1 MKNSGC
7 SVFHPIRRENHLAR
21 HQQDLAEPTASEG
34 SFLLFNPAFAASLR
48 AMAEPLKN
56 AFSPA
61 VVVGI
66 ADDLAR
72 VSAGFDRAAFLRQAS
87 TGLTDLELTAR
98 GRHVAAAMRSH
109 LPQEYGAALRVLV
122 ASFGPVL
129 TATSGFG
136 MAVFR
141 YLPHA
146 NFIAEHGPDEPRHLD
161 ASLAALHAL
170 TQRFTAEWAIRP
182 FIVHHYEPTMR
193 ALRDWIED
201 DSAHVRRLVSE
212 GTRPRLPWA
221 ARLRG
226 FQQDPA
232 PAITLLDRLVD
243 DAELYV
249 RRSVANHLG
258 DIAKDHAELAV
269 ATAKRWIAERASA
282 ERRWV
287 AAHGLRSLAK
297 QGHAGALSLLGV
309 GERPRVTLSRVTI
322 TPRRPRI
329 GGRVEIRVVLASTGR
344 RVQDLRIDL
353 VVHYA
358 KANGGSGAKTFIIDR
373 VQLGPGAELVIER
386 PLKLADLTTRVHHP
400 GEHRLELLVNGE
412 RLPLGSFT
420 LMR

>member
-1 MKNSGC
+1 
-7 SVFHPIRRENHLAR
+7 
-21 HQQDLAEPTASEG
+21 
-34 SFLLFNPAFAASLR
+34 
-48 AMAEPLKN
+48 MAEPLKN

-61 VVVGI
+61 IVAGI

-72 VSAGFDRAAFLRQAS
+72 ASADFNRAAFLRQA
-87 TGLTDLELTAR
+87 TRGLLELELTAR
-98 GRHVAAAMRSH
+98 GRHVATVMRAH
-109 LPQEYGAALRVLV
+109 LPQDYRAALRVLV
-122 ASFGPVL
+122 ASLGPSL
-129 TATSGFG
+129 TVTEGFG

-141 YLPHA
+141 YLPHS
-146 NFIAEHGPDEPRHLD
+146 NLIAEHGPSEPRHLD
-161 ASLAALHAL
+161 ASLEALHAL

-182 FIVHHYEPTMR
+182 FIENHYEPTMR
-193 ALRDWIED
+193 ALHRWVED

-221 ARLRG
+221 GRLRC
-226 FQQDPA
+226 FQHDPA
-232 PAITLLDRLVD
+232 PAIALLDRLVD

-269 ATAKRWIAERASA
+269 ATAKRWIAERDTA

-309 GERPRVTLSRVTI
+309 GERPRVTLSQVAI

-329 GGRVEIRVVLASTGR
+329 GGRVVIRAVLTSTGKR
-344 RVQDLRIDL
+344 PQDLRVDL

-358 KANGGSGAKTFIIDR
+358 KANGGTGAKTFIIDR
-373 VQLGPGAELVIER
+373 IRLKPGAELVIEH

-400 GEHRLELLVNGE
+400 GEHRVELLVNGE
-412 RLPLGSFT
+412 RLPLGTFT
-420 LMR
+420 LTR

>member
-1 MKNSGC
+1 
-7 SVFHPIRRENHLAR
+7 
-21 HQQDLAEPTASEG
+21 
-34 SFLLFNPAFAASLR
+34 
-48 AMAEPLKN
+48 MAEPLKN

-61 VVVGI
+61 VVAGI

-72 VSAGFDRAAFLRQAS
+72 VTPGFDQAAFLRQA
-87 TGLTDLELTAR
+87 TKGLIDLELTAR
-98 GRHVAAAMRSH
+98 GRHVATVMRAH
-109 LPQEYGAALRVLV
+109 LPQDYQAALRALV
-122 ASFGPVL
+122 ASFGPPL
-129 TATSGFG
+129 TVTEGFG

-146 NFIAEHGPDEPRHLD
+146 NFIADHGPGETKHLD

-170 TQRFTAEWAIRP
+170 TRRFTAEWAIRP
-182 FIVHHYEPTMR
+182 FIESHYDHTMGV
-193 ALRDWIED
+193 LRRWIED
-201 DSAHVRRLVSE
+201 DNAHVRRLVSE

-221 ARLRG
+221 GRLRC

-232 PAITLLDRLVD
+232 PAIALLDRLVD

-258 DIAKDHAELAV
+258 DIAKDHPELAV
-269 ATAKRWIAERASA
+269 ATAKRWVAERDTA

-297 QGHAGALSLLGV
+297 QGHAGALVVLGV
-309 GERPRVTLSRVTI
+309 GERPRVTLSQVAI

-329 GGRVEIRVVLASTGR
+329 GGRVVISATLTATGKR
-344 RVQDLRIDL
+344 PQDLRVDL

-358 KANGGSGAKTFIIDR
+358 KANGGTGAKTFIIDR
-373 VQLGPGAELVIER
+373 VQMKPGAELIIEH

-400 GEHRLELLVNGE
+400 GEHRVELLVNGE
-412 RLPLGSFT
+412 RLPLGAFT
-420 LMR
+420 LTR

>member
-1 MKNSGC
+1 
-7 SVFHPIRRENHLAR
+7 
-21 HQQDLAEPTASEG
+21 
-34 SFLLFNPAFAASLR
+34 
-48 AMAEPLKN
+48 MAEPLKN

-61 VVVGI
+61 LVRGI

-72 VSAGFDRAAFLRQAS
+72 VHRGFRSAAFLRQA
-87 TGLTDLELTAR
+87 TAGLEQLELMAR
-98 GRHVAAAMRSH
+98 ARHVCAALQAH
-109 LPQEYGAALRVLV
+109 LPRDYDAALAVLV
-122 ASFGPVL
+122 ASLGPPL
-129 TATSGFG
+129 TVTEGFG

-141 YLPHA
+141 HLPYSQ
-146 NFIAEHGPDEPRHLD
+146 FIAEVGPGHPQHLD

-182 FIVHHYEPTMR
+182 FIDHHYDPTMR
-193 ALRDWIED
+193 TLGRWVDD
-201 DSAHVRRLVSE
+201 DSVHVRRLVSE

-221 ARLRG
+221 GRLRC
-226 FQQDPA
+226 FQKDPA
-232 PAITLLDRLVD
+232 PAIALLDRLVD
-243 DAELYV
+243 DAALYV

-258 DIAKDHAELAV
+258 DIAKDHPVLAV
-269 ATAKRWIAERASA
+269 ATAKRWIAERDTA

-329 GGRVEIRVVLASTGR
+329 GGRVVIRAELTTNGKR
-344 RVQDLRIDL
+344 RQDLRVDL

-373 VQLGPGAELVIER
+373 VQLEPAAGLVIDHQ
-386 PLKLADLTTRVHHP
+386 LKLADLTTRVHHP
-400 GEHRLELLVNGE
+400 GEHRVELLVNGE
-412 RLPLGSFT
+412 RLPLGAFMLT
-420 LMR
+420 R